1 VRTMTLIPQAACAR
15 TSRNA
20 HPRRG
25 TATATAWRN
34 VMAALALLA
43 LAIALLSP
51 SVSRADDPGSAEA
64 VVETVTDA
72 ADGAAATLAE
82 ATDEAAGTVATA
94 AEGVMEAVA
103 GEAEAAEEAAAEE
116 APSLDT
122 GDTAWMIT
130 ATALVLFMSIPGLAL
145 FYAGMVRQKNAL
157 SVLMQVFAITALIS
171 VLWMVYGYSLAFDTT
186 GMEAGTVN
194 LRSIVGGL
202 GLAGMSSIGVDS
214 LTGTIP
220 ESVFATFQMTFAI
233 ITPALIVGA
242 FAERMK
248 FSALLI
254 FSALWFTFVYAPMT
268 HMVWSGDGALM
279 WDWGVLDFAGG
290 TVVHIN
296 AGIAGLV
303 AALMLGK
310 RKGYPGTPMPPH
322 SLVLTVIGASMLW
335 VGWFGF
341 NAGSAVAANGTA
353 GMAMLVTQIAT
364 AAAALA
370 WMFSEWATHGK
381 PSVLG
386 VVSGAVAGLVAI
398 TPASGTAGPAGALLI
413 GGASGVLC
421 FLAATKL
428 KRAMGYDDSLD
439 VFGVHA
445 VGGIVGAVLT
455 GVCAGALGGVGLAEG
470 VTIPA
475 QVWTQV
481 KSVLF
486 TIVFSGVLTFVIL
499 KIVDAIV
506 GLRVTPEQETE
517 GLDLVLH
524 DERAYNS

>member
-157 SVLMQVFAITALIS
+157 SVLMQVFAITAMIS

-303 AALMLGK
+303 AALVLGK

-428 KRAMGYDDSLD
+428 AMGYDDSLD